1 MNDNRISKEDL
12 TDQDFVDAEELASD
26 GYTVSYRSVTLVS
39 TTSATRDV
47 VISVTA
53 SYDGLSNVDSPL
65 QVGDIVEIPTGV
77 SSGRYLVES
86 IVNPLD
92 TFRVKEPI
100 PDSTFSGTANFYHPA
115 GATKIGVDTSNLS
128 NSDGYNLQEVLE
140 DLDAAAGKAPDCIGQ
155 VLFSVDGE
163 TFEVV
168 QPVTSNQGWLVNDQG
183 ILIVKPQEDE

>member
-1 MNDNRISKEDL
+1 MSDNRISKEDL
-12 TDQDFVDAEELASD
+12 RDQDFIDAEELASD
-26 GYTVSYRSVTLVS
+26 GYTVSYRSVNLIS
-39 TTSATRDV
+39 TTSTTRDV
-47 VISVTA
+47 VIDVAA
-53 SYDGLSNVDSPL
+53 SYEGLSNVDQPL
-65 QVGDIVEIPTGV
+65 QVGDIVEIPVGAAA
-77 SSGRYLVES
+77 GRYLVES
-86 IVNPLD
+86 IVNPSD
-92 TFRVKEPI
+92 TFRVQEPI
-100 PDSTFSGTANFYHPA
+100 IDSVGGTANFYHPA

-183 ILIVKPQEDE
+183 ILIVNPQEDE